1 MIEYM
6 ALEVQLWSVNYMFVA
21 RIYKNNANDKA
32 KSVYIYQVLKSIK
45 RFISNSRQQNITF
58 QQFYESHCDC

>member
-32 KSVYIYQVLKSIK
+32 KSVYIY
-45 RFISNSRQQNITF
+45 
-58 QQFYESHCDC
+58 

>member
-32 KSVYIYQVLKSIK
+32 KAVYIY
-45 RFISNSRQQNITF
+45 
-58 QQFYESHCDC
+58 